1 MNNRSYLLMFTMC
14 QVPFSELYTY
24 PMNSSPKPRAS
35 LYYYAILQMREL
47 RHTESTYLAQD
58 HIARRSRVKHSGP
71 QSRQSDSQDLVLC
84 QHVICLPGDF
94 VRVSLRACFSFEVA
108 ARLLEVNV
116 TFLSYGVYDE
126 RGSTFNS
133 VPFLEKQ
140 QRNEVT
146 ALAALYYRSVIR
158 P

>member
-1 MNNRSYLLMFTMC
+1 M
-14 QVPFSELYTY
+14 
-24 PMNSSPKPRAS
+24 
-35 LYYYAILQMREL
+35 
-47 RHTESTYLAQD
+47 
-58 HIARRSRVKHSGP
+58 
-71 QSRQSDSQDLVLC
+71 
-84 QHVICLPGDF
+84 
-94 VRVSLRACFSFEVA
+94 SLRACFSLEVA
-108 ARLLEVNV
+108 AGLLEVNV

-146 ALAALYYRSVIR
+146 ALAVLYYRSVIR